1 MRAPGRQKDN
11 TAFLSDQKGFTMI
24 EMAIV
29 LVIIGIIIGAV
40 IKGKDLIRGGEQKK
54 LYSTF
59 LNAWH
64 MAYNNYYDRTGLIL
78 GDTNTPENNGDRD
91 GRCSNPSASN
101 LNSQLKRI
109 GLEPPPVGPTNSA
122 VTRTYTDSKGRH
134 ATVDVTFRYASQ
146 HGNFIRLDRLPN
158 ELGVAWD
165 KLVDGQVDGT
175 KGSFLYVPATAAIDN
190 TSDWPSAEDEPGQNS
205 AAVWKLAF

>member
-1 MRAPGRQKDN
+1 
-11 TAFLSDQKGFTMI
+11 MI

-29 LVIIGIIIGAV
+29 LVIIGLIIGAV

-78 GDTNTPENNGDRD
+78 GDSNTTDNNGDRD

-101 LNSQLKRI
+101 LVSQLKRI
-109 GLEPPPVGPTNSA
+109 GLEPPTVGSTNSHT
-122 VTRTYTDSKGRH
+122 TRTYTDSQGRH
-134 ATVDVTFRYASQ
+134 ANVDVTFRYASQ
-146 HGNFIRLDRLPN
+146 HGNFMRLDRLPH

-165 KLVDGQVDGT
+165 KLIDGQVDG
-175 KGSFLYVPATAAIDN
+175 KSGGFLFIPATAAIN
-190 TSDWPSAEDEPGQNS
+190 TTGDWPSAEDEPGQN
-205 AAVWKLAF
+205 AAALWKLAF